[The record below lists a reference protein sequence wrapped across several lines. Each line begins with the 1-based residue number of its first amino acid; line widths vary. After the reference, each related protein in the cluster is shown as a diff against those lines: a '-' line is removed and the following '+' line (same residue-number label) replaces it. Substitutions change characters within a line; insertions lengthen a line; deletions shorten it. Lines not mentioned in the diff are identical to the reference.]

1 MNTEETVFGQTYRY
15 YLSRIRELS
24 LATLAQPLGAKAAD
38 NGLKIPF
45 FGKQYTISGE
55 AMTDPAGRRP
65 PHEICVILSKYIL
78 MCPDALPGQGD
89 WVSFRD
95 LKDAGPL
102 TKYFANDVENALA
115 AYFSGKSAELKN
127 AAISLGGRRPGLDV
141 DYDIALQFDAL
152 PRVPVLLLYNDAD
165 AEFSAS
171 CSVLFKSSVD
181 TFLDAECIAMLGWQ
195 LFHHLK
201 KANARQ
207 G

>member
-24 LATLAQPLGAKAAD
+24 LASLAQPLGAKATGE
-38 NGLKIPF
+38 GLKIPF
-45 FGKQYTISGE
+45 FGNEYTVSSQ

-78 MCPDALPGQGD
+78 MCPDTLPGKAD

-102 TKYFANDVENALA
+102 TKYFANDVERAIA
-115 AYFSGKSAELKN
+115 VYFSGNSAELKK
-127 AAISLGGRRPGLDV
+127 AAISLGGHRPELDV

-152 PRVPVLLLYNDAD
+152 PQVPVLLLYNDAD

-171 CSVLFKSSVD
+171 CSVLFNSSVD

-207 G
+207 D